1 MQVDATPLKWIL
13 DPKLRYLWHILFWAI
28 MYLDE
33 LLSIFGITEN
43 YEPAFQWY
51 MIGSLCL
58 DMLLVYLNF
67 YVLIPQLLQKNKFW
81 LYAIL
86 SLLSVIVVN
95 LANIYTDPLFS
106 EYLEEYTLQDHISDF
121 IINTFLPTLTLLGT
135 AIAVKLFKML
145 LQKELQLQQV
155 ENEKLQT
162 ELTFLKDQVNPH
174 FLFNALNN
182 IYVQSRKRPKEAS
195 ESILLLSDLL
205 RYQLYDC
212 AKDKVYLTNEI
223 DYLKNYLEL
232 DKMRRSK
239 AEINFKIHG
248 SAASKLVQPFLFSP
262 FIENVVKHG
271 MSLENES
278 TINIL
283 FDITDTQIHF
293 QIENSKPTTPV
304 QHEAGGIGL
313 GNVKRRLNLLYPDK
327 HSLKIKEEQNT
338 YRVDLK
344 LNIS

>member
-1 MQVDATPLKWIL
+1 MQADATPLKWVL
-13 DPKLRYLWHILFWAI
+13 NPKLRIGWHILFWVL

-33 LLSIFGITEN
+33 FLSLFGITEA
-43 YEPAFQWY
+43 YGPMY
-51 MIGSLCL
+51 RKYILGSLVL
-58 DMLLVYLNF
+58 DMALVYLNF
-67 YVLIPQLLQKNKFW
+67 YVLISRLLQKNKFW
-81 LYAIL
+81 TYLL
-86 SLLSVIVVN
+86 LTLLSVLLVN
-95 LANIYTDPLFS
+95 VFNLFS
-106 EYLEEYTLQDHISDF
+106 EPNYECPDCSIQDRISEF
-121 IINTFLPTLTLLGT
+121 ILATFLPTLTLLGT

-212 AKDKVYLTNEI
+212 AKERVYLNKEI

-232 DKMRRSK
+232 DKMRKSK
-239 AEINFKIHG
+239 SDIQFDVKGTPNG
-248 SAASKLVQPFLFSP
+248 KLVHPFLFSP
-262 FIENVVKHG
+262 FIENAVKHG
-271 MSLENES
+271 MSVDNEAA
-278 TINIL
+278 IRIL
-283 FDITDTQIHF
+283 FDISETTIHF
-293 QIENSKPTTPV
+293 QAENSKPTMTV
-304 QHEAGGIGL
+304 THKAGGIGL
-313 GNVKRRLNLLYPDK
+313 GNVKRRLNLLYPDNHQLNITEGK
-327 HSLKIKEEQNT
+327 DF

-344 LNIS
+344 LTIA

>member
-1 MQVDATPLKWIL
+1 MIQVDATPLKWIL
-13 DPKLRYLWHILFWAI
+13 EPKLRYLWHILFWAI

-33 LLSIFGITEN
+33 FLAIFGITEG
-43 YEPAFQWY
+43 YESSIKWY
-51 MIGSLCL
+51 IVGSLCL

-67 YVLIPQLLQKNKFW
+67 YVLIPQFFQKNKFW
-81 LYAIL
+81 QYIIL
-86 SLLSVIVVN
+86 TLLSVFLVN
-95 LANIYTDPLFS
+95 LVNSYTDPFY
-106 EYLEEYTLQDHISDF
+106 EEMLEEFTLKDHISEF
-121 IINTFLPTLTLLGT
+121 IIATFLPTLTLLGT

-212 AKDKVYLTNEI
+212 AKDKVYLTKEI

-239 AEINFKIHG
+239 AAINFKIHG
-248 SAASKLVQPFLFSP
+248 SAAGKLVQPFLFSP
-262 FIENVVKHG
+262 FIENAVKHG

-283 FDITDTQIHF
+283 FDISDTQIHF
-293 QIENSKPTTPV
+293 QIENSKPNTPV
-304 QHEAGGIGL
+304 QHETGGIGL

-327 HSLKIKEEQNT
+327 HSLNIKEEQNF

-344 LNIS
+344 LEI

>member
-1 MQVDATPLKWIL
+1 MQADARPLKWIL

-33 LLSIFGITEN
+33 FLSIFGITEG
-43 YEPAFQWY
+43 YESAIRWVV
-51 MIGSLCL
+51 IGSLCL
-58 DMLLVYLNF
+58 DMLLVYFNF
-67 YVLIPQLLQKNKFW
+67 YVLIPQFLQKNKFW
-81 LYAIL
+81 FYAIL
-86 SLLSVIVVN
+86 TIVSVIVVN
-95 LANIYTDPLFS
+95 LLNIYTDPFF
-106 EYLEEYTLQDHISDF
+106 EEMLEDYTIKDHISNF
-121 IINTFLPTLTLLGT
+121 ILATFLPTLTLLGT

-212 AKDKVYLTNEI
+212 AKEKVYLTNEI

-232 DKMRRSK
+232 DKMRKSK

-248 SAASKLVQPFLFSP
+248 SASSKMVQPFLFSP
-262 FIENVVKHG
+262 FIENAVKHG

-278 TINIL
+278 TISIL

-293 QIENSKPTTPV
+293 QIENSKPNTPV
-304 QHEAGGIGL
+304 QHKAGGIGL

-327 HSLKIKEEQNT
+327 HSLTIKEESNF

-344 LNIS
+344 LEI

>member
-1 MQVDATPLKWIL
+1 MQADATPLKWIL
-13 DPKLRYLWHILFWAI
+13 DPKLRYLWHILFWVT

-33 LLSIFGITEN
+33 FLSIFGITEAL
-43 YEPAFQWY
+43 EPAFQWY
-51 MIGSLCL
+51 MIGSLFL

-67 YVLIPQLLQKNKFW
+67 YVLIPQFLQKNKFW
-81 LYAIL
+81 LYTIL
-86 SLLSVIVVN
+86 TLASVIVVN
-95 LANIYTDPLFS
+95 IVNIYTDPFFKEL
-106 EYLEEYTLQDHISDF
+106 LEEYTVKDHISNF
-121 IINTFLPTLTLLGT
+121 ILQTFLPTLTLLGT

-212 AKDKVYLTNEI
+212 AKDRVYLTSEI

-262 FIENVVKHG
+262 FIENAVKHG
-271 MSLENES
+271 MSMENES
-278 TINIL
+278 TINII

-293 QIENSKPTTPV
+293 QIENSKPTMPV
-304 QHEAGGIGL
+304 QHESGGIGL

-327 HSLKIKEEQNT
+327 HSLKIKEEQNF